1 MQTAVIQWEVTP
13 VAALQDLREMEHIA
27 QVSVM
32 AILFNRSVTG
42 YIHIS
47 LFFEDID
54 ECMGTNDCDDN
65 AQCNNTIG
73 SYICTCNVGYV
84 GDGLNCTG
92 NGTEVIK
99 VLFWILCN
107 CTFSCP
113 LDIDECQDRP
123 CDSHATCNN
132 TDGSF
137 DCFCNHG
144 FYGDGLSCC
153 KLHIISQC

>member
-1 MQTAVIQWEVTP
+1 MQHAVIQWEVTP

-27 QVSVM
+27 QVSVT

-47 LFFEDID
+47 LFFKDID

-92 NGTEVIK
+92 NGTEYCSGLYVT
-99 VLFWILCN
+99 VLFLV
-107 CTFSCP
+107 
-113 LDIDECQDRP
+113 L
-123 CDSHATCNN
+123 
-132 TDGSF
+132 
-137 DCFCNHG
+137 
-144 FYGDGLSCC
+144 
-153 KLHIISQC
+153 